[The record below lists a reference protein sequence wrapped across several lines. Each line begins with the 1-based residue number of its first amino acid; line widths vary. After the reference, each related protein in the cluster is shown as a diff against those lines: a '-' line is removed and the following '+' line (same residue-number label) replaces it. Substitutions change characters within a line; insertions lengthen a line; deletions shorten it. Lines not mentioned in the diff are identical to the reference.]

1 MIKLV
6 KILLITVLST
16 VLLFVFIV
24 IRLFAIKIVDSQL
37 QIKHMKELNEY
48 YASTGFVP
56 LDESEFIDFDSDDS
70 SIKLNDIQILA
81 SHNSYKKKGS
91 ALGKFFIGLG
101 DSFEEANALK
111 YGYRNLTDQFDS
123 GIRSME
129 IDLRLRKTSFMLTHV
144 PLVDNS
150 SVAPDFSMALEEIKL
165 FSDNNPNHIPIIM
178 LMEIKDD
185 WMILDHALQQ
195 IGSEQLETLNHLLM
209 DKLGDTLFKPSEMLE
224 TDKSIMETI
233 TTTGWPSVQSLLG
246 KVIFVLHPGSFT
258 IPYYELD
265 QTLSTQAMFP
275 GVYKDD
281 VDQEYATFVVHNDID
296 IPSISALVDQGFI
309 VRTRIDDY
317 LIFEQ
322 DNYDDAILS
331 GAQILSSD
339 FTIGRS
345 DLNPLD
351 VIYLPNEKMIIRRI

>member
-1 MIKLV
+1 MIKII
-6 KILLITVLST
+6 KILLITVLSA

-37 QIKHMKELNEY
+37 QIKHMKELNGY
-48 YASTGFVP
+48 YDSTDFVP
-56 LDESEFIDFDSDDS
+56 LDESQFIDFDPNDS

-129 IDLRLRKTSFMLTHV
+129 IDLRLRKTSFVLTHV

-195 IGSEQLETLNHLLM
+195 IGPEQLETLDQLLM

-224 TDKSIMETI
+224 TGKSIMETI

-258 IPYYELD
+258 TPYYELD

-281 VDQEYATFVVHNDID
+281 VNQEYATFVVHNDID

-317 LIFEQ
+317 LIFEH
-322 DNYDDAILS
+322 DNYDNAILS

-345 DLNPLD
+345 DLNSLD
-351 VIYLPNEKMIIRRI
+351 VIYLPDEKMIIYRS